1 MTAPKS
7 MKRRPGRPRV
17 EDKRRKRALSMSDSE
32 WNLLKD
38 RAGHAGLSVSGFVRL
53 RCLQE
58 GADA

>member
-32 WNLLKD
+32 
-38 RAGHAGLSVSGFVRL
+38 
-53 RCLQE
+53 
-58 GADA
+58 